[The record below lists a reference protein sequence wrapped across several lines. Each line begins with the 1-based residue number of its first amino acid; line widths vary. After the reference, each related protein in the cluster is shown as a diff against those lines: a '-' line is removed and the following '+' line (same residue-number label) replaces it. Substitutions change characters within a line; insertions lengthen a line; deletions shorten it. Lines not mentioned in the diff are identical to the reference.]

1 MRSVFFGEEASTL
14 WTREKVMSQL
24 GDRYQ
29 HRVCDIQDANAI
41 KDLFA
46 EKQGGI
52 AGVIH
57 TAAQPSH
64 DWAVKDPQI
73 DFSIKVHNDYQ
84 QAGGEDQV
92 FQAET
97 ALLQSKNQQVIT
109 YTVHNEA
116 VALYGKF
123 ASALITLWNQS
134 RYLELCKF
142 FKRNRPNVVHVHN
155 TLPLISPA
163 IYYAAKA
170 PKTQICFTLHN
181 YRLLCLKALFLRN
194 DVVCE
199 DCMGRFVA
207 WPWVRYS

>member
-1 MRSVFFGEEASTL
+1 MRKTIFVTGASGLIGSEASLFFGKAGFDVVGIDNNMRSVFFGEEASTL

-29 HRVCDIQDANAI
+29 HRDCDIRDANAI
-41 KDLFA
+41 KDLFDK
-46 EKQGGI
+46 KQGGI

-73 DFSIKVHNDYQ
+73 DFSVKVHNYYQ

-97 ALLQSKNQQVIT
+97 GLLQSKNQQVIT

-116 VALYGKF
+116 VALYAKF
-123 ASALITLWNQS
+123 ALALITLWNQ
-134 RYLELCKF
+134 
-142 FKRNRPNVVHVHN
+142 
-155 TLPLISPA
+155 
-163 IYYAAKA
+163 
-170 PKTQICFTLHN
+170 
-181 YRLLCLKALFLRN
+181 
-194 DVVCE
+194 
-199 DCMGRFVA
+199 
-207 WPWVRYS
+207 